1 MRKATLGDV
10 LAKLKNK
17 LDPPK
22 PTIKKSRK
30 KSQLKQL
37 MEAIKHATQEAD
49 QFVVTTIKF
58 TDGIIKYATITPQKN
73 HII

>member
-22 PTIKKSRK
+22 PTIKNSRK

-37 MEAIKHATQEAD
+37 MEAIKDAKPEAD
-49 QFVVTTIKF
+49 QFIVITIKF
-58 TDGIIKYATITPQKN
+58 TDGIKTYATITPQKE
-73 HII
+73 